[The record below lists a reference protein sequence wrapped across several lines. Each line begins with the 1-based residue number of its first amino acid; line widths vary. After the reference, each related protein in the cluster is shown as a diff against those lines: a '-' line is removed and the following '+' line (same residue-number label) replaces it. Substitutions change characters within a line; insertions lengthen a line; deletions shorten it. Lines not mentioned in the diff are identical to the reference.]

1 MRFNGILCEFDVR
14 GSVSAAQVVG
24 PDQARIPN
32 LFIPSPWLY
41 NGMNRMLNDSKGV
54 GLYKPGYVSPYAE
67 NMMAIDENDKV
78 AHAPLPFKTGTMN
91 Y

>member
-1 MRFNGILCEFDVR
+1 MDNVLLGGQAFDVQALDD
-14 GSVSAAQVVG
+14 GSCSQWEHCLTS
-24 PDQARIPN
+24 PDAY
-32 LFIPSPWLY
+32 SPTMADGY
-41 NGMNRMLNDSKGV
+41 NGWMLNDSKGV

>member
-1 MRFNGILCEFDVR
+1 MAFC
-14 GSVSAAQVVG
+14 VSSMTQVVA
-24 PDQARIPN
+24 PAQARIILTQLNLPN

>member
-1 MRFNGILCEFDVR
+1 MIIW
-14 GSVSAAQVVG
+14 SVATQIVG
-24 PDQARIPN
+24 PAQARIILTQLNPPN
-32 LFIPSPWLY
+32 LIIPSPCLY
-41 NGMNRMLNDSKGV
+41 NGMIRMLNDSKGV

-67 NMMAIDENDKV
+67 NMMAIEENDKV